1 MSVVRDWLKL
11 EGNIVSPHNQHPSRP
26 VLGFNCTRSEVSGR
40 RFWALA
46 KEISKND
53 PTVFF
58 KNSFVY
64 NYYPLGL
71 LTKTAKNLTPS
82 DLKVRFKLYCFS
94 FIDYILEAVSFLSHA
109 CYSNVLLFKKLPPF

>member
-1 MSVVRDWLKL
+1 MNVVRDWLKL
-11 EGNIVSPHNQHPSRP
+11 EGNIVSPHNEHPSRP

-71 LTKTAKNLTPS
+71 LTKTAKNITPS
-82 DLKVRFKLYCFS
+82 DLKVR
-94 FIDYILEAVSFLSHA
+94 
-109 CYSNVLLFKKLPPF
+109 